1 MVSATPSRGL
11 KAGIFLPPFHANED
25 DPLILMERDFELMQ
39 WLDKLGYAEA
49 WIGEHHSGGFEI
61 YGDPCLFIATAA
73 ERTKHIRLGTGVVSL
88 PYHHPLIMAERIVQ
102 LDYQT
107 RGRAMFGFGPGM
119 LPSDAKMLGIEPDMQ
134 RDRMADSVGIIMQLL
149 SGETVS
155 KTTDW
160 YKMSEARLQLRPFTN
175 PRPHIAVT
183 STVTS
188 NGATLA
194 GRHDLGMLCVA
205 AGTAQG
211 ADSLSTN
218 WAVANAEAA
227 KHGRTMDRAN
237 LRIMAPFH
245 LAETKEK
252 AMANCRAGFAA
263 YEQYGFSVRPEGPA
277 AIGLASL
284 ESINE
289 SGRGVI
295 GTPDEALAVLE
306 NFWAKSGGF
315 GTILMLAHDWADWE
329 ATKKS
334 YELFARYVLP
344 KFNERNRW
352 REESMAWLRANRE
365 DNSAKSKA
373 AVAKFNARGQQQHV
387 AKSDAAE

>member
-1 MVSATPSRGL
+1 MTRDTPSRGL
-11 KAGIFLPPFHANED
+11 RAGIFLPPLHANED
-25 DPLILMERDFELMQ
+25 DPLILMERDFELVQ

-61 YGDPCLFIATAA
+61 YADPALFIATAA

-119 LPSDAKMLGIEPDMQ
+119 LPSDAKMLGIEPDTQ
-134 RDRMADSVGIIMQLL
+134 RDRMAGSVDVIMKLL
-149 SGETVS
+149 AGEIVT

-160 YKMSEARLQLRPFTN
+160 YKMNEARLQLRPFTD

-183 STVTS
+183 STVTA
-188 NGATLA
+188 NGAALA
-194 GRHDLGMLCVA
+194 GRHGLGMLCVA

-218 WAVANAEAA
+218 WAIANDEAA
-227 KHGRTMDRAN
+227 KQGRRMDRRT

-252 AMANCRAGFAA
+252 ALENCRAGFAA
-263 YEQYGFSVRPEGPA
+263 YERYGFSVRPEGPA

-306 NFWAKSGGF
+306 NFWTKSGGF

-344 KFNERNRW
+344 KFNARNIW
-352 REESMAWLRANRE
+352 REDSMAWLRANRE

-373 AVAKFNARGQQQHV
+373 AVAKFNARGIG
-387 AKSDAAE
+387 KNDNAAQ

>member
-1 MVSATPSRGL
+1 V
-11 KAGIFLPPFHANED
+11 N
-25 DPLILMERDFELMQ
+25 
-39 WLDKLGYAEA
+39 
-49 WIGEHHSGGFEI
+49 
-61 YGDPCLFIATAA
+61 
-73 ERTKHIRLGTGVVSL
+73 
-88 PYHHPLIMAERIVQ
+88 
-102 LDYQT
+102 
-107 RGRAMFGFGPGM
+107 
-119 LPSDAKMLGIEPDMQ
+119 
-134 RDRMADSVGIIMQLL
+134 
-149 SGETVS
+149 
-155 KTTDW
+155 
-160 YKMSEARLQLRPFTN
+160 EARLQLRPFTN

-183 STVTS
+183 STVTA
-188 NGATLA
+188 NGAVLA
-194 GRHDLGMLCVA
+194 GRYDLGMLCVA

-211 ADSLSTN
+211 ADTLSTN
-218 WAVANAEAA
+218 WGIANAEAA
-227 KHGRTMDRAN
+227 KRGGSMDRAG

-252 AMANCRAGFAA
+252 AMENCRAGFAA

-344 KFNERNRW
+344 KFNERNAW
-352 REESMAWLRANRE
+352 REQSMAWLRANRE
-365 DNSAKSKA
+365 ENSAKGKA
-373 AVAKFNARGQQQHV
+373 AVAKFNARASQTGQP
-387 AKSDAAE
+387 KSDAAE

>member
-1 MVSATPSRGL
+1 
-11 KAGIFLPPFHANED
+11 
-25 DPLILMERDFELMQ
+25 
-39 WLDKLGYAEA
+39 
-49 WIGEHHSGGFEI
+49 
-61 YGDPCLFIATAA
+61 
-73 ERTKHIRLGTGVVSL
+73 
-88 PYHHPLIMAERIVQ
+88 
-102 LDYQT
+102 
-107 RGRAMFGFGPGM
+107 
-119 LPSDAKMLGIEPDMQ
+119 
-134 RDRMADSVGIIMQLL
+134 
-149 SGETVS
+149 
-155 KTTDW
+155 
-160 YKMSEARLQLRPFTN
+160 
-175 PRPHIAVT
+175 
-183 STVTS
+183 
-188 NGATLA
+188 
-194 GRHDLGMLCVA
+194 MLCVA

-227 KHGRTMDRAN
+227 KHGRTMDRAS

-284 ESINE
+284 ESFNE